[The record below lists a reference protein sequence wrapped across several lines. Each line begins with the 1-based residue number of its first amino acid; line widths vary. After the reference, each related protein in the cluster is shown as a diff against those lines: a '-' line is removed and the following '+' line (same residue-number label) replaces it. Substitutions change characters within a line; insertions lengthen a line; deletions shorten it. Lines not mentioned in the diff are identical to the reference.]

1 MNWIDF
7 YNIETYYGLDMLLL
21 ASNMI
26 NIVQNLINWI
36 SMTLDILL
44 NIKYK

>member
-1 MNWIDF
+1 
-7 YNIETYYGLDMLLL
+7 MLLL